1 MNADLRSSTGFR
13 TIQVIVLISMC
24 TGLAACATSEVPKR
38 GSAGYKLAQGQTP
51 LTFTGTPAQA
61 PQSVRAN

>member
-24 TGLAACATSEVPKR
+24 TGLAACATSEAPKR
-38 GSAGYKLAQGQTP
+38 SSAGYKLAQGQTP
-51 LTFTGTPAQA
+51 LNFTGA
-61 PQSVRAN
+61 PPQRTGR